1 MDTLLNT
8 LAHDAESFRLRK
20 ELEDQ
25 GFEFVEH
32 KGMNDA

>member
-1 MDTLLNT
+1 MDTLLNA

-25 GFEFVEH
+25 GFEFVPYANIE
-32 KGMNDA
+32 D

>member
-8 LAHDAESFRLRK
+8 LAHDAEAFRLRK

-25 GFEFVEH
+25 GFEFVPYANIE
-32 KGMNDA
+32 D